1 MDLEELTK
9 KTGISEVILKDIQ
22 QIAVLYNVEK
32 IVLFG
37 SRARGTHQ
45 KKSDIDLAVY
55 GCSDFTRF
63 SLSIEENVWTL
74 LEFDLIQMD
83 ETAVSEELKTEI
95 ERDGIVIY
103 EKI

>member
-63 SLSIEENVWTL
+63 SLLIEENVWTL

-83 ETAVSEELKTEI
+83 EAAISEELKTEI